1 MTPFSFQYKEIPTG
15 DSFDSSLIEYDEKLN
30 LNLDK
35 VTGLPAVNELDMA
48 TETYTRQ
55 NEDADTDE
63 RGIGILMATQT
74 CTKSGEG
81 IDDDQY

>member
-1 MTPFSFQYKEIPTG
+1 MNPLSLQFKETPAGEN
-15 DSFDSSLIEYDEKLN
+15 FDNSLIEYNEKLN
-30 LNLDK
+30 LNVDK
-35 VTGLPAVNELDMA
+35 ITGLPAVNELNLA

-55 NEDADTDE
+55 NEDADPDE

-81 IDDDQY
+81 VDSDQY